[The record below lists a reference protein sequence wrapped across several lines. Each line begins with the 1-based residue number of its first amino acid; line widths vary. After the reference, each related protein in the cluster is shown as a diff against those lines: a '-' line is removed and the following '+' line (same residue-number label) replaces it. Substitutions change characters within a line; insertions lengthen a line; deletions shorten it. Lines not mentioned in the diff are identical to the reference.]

1 MNTAKITARPRKQK
15 RKQESAGQTLFTVIN
30 YTVFTILMI
39 ICVFPFYYL
48 FINTISSNDMVN
60 RGLVLFYPRQITFQN
75 YINVL
80 KMDEFANALMIS
92 VSRTVIGTALGI
104 FLSAYTAYLVT
115 KRKMWHRKFGYRMIV
130 VGMYVNAGV
139 IAWYINMMNLG
150 LLDNFLAYI
159 VPGLIQPMNVIM
171 TKTYIEQSV
180 PDSLE
185 EAAEIDGAS
194 IMTRFFKVVLP
205 LCGPILAT
213 LTIFTA
219 IGHWNNL
226 QDTLLLMNDPKL
238 YTLQFVL
245 YQYMNQAAAMATA
258 MVSSSSSSVLDNLNS
273 YISPVTLRMTV
284 AMVVVAPVL
293 VVYPFFQRYFV
304 KGIMIGAVKG

>member
-1 MNTAKITARPRKQK
+1 MNTVKPTVRFHRQRKKAKSGG
-15 RKQESAGQTLFTVIN
+15 ELFFTIIN
-30 YTVFTILMI
+30 YIIFTIIMFVCI
-39 ICVFPFYYL
+39 FPFYYL

-60 RGLVLFYPRQITFQN
+60 RGLVLFYPKEITFQN

-80 KMDEFANALMIS
+80 KMDEFANAFMVS

-115 KRKMWHRKFGYRMIV
+115 KQKMWHRKFGYRMIV
-130 VGMYVNAGV
+130 VGMYVNAGI

-159 VPGLIQPMNVIM
+159 LPGLIQPMNVIM

-194 IMTRFFKVVLP
+194 IMVRFFRVVLP

-245 YQYMNQAAAMATA
+245 YQYTNQAAAMATA
-258 MVSSSSSSVLDNLNS
+258 MVSTGSSSVLDNLNT

-293 VVYPFFQRYFV
+293 LIYPFFQRYFV